1 MQGPSYPA
9 DSMIAMLDIEPPEQ
23 DKWSGLDAV
32 PTNLDSAVP
41 NLLASEL
48 AENRLEITAAVAGRG
63 RGLKTLVPL
72 REGQLICFGTGLK
85 FTSKSKLMQFLKIPG
100 HAVYNDKIL
109 LVEDVL

>member
-1 MQGPSYPA
+1 M
-9 DSMIAMLDIEPPEQ
+9 
-23 DKWSGLDAV
+23 
-32 PTNLDSAVP
+32 
-41 NLLASEL
+41 
-48 AENRLEITAAVAGRG
+48 EITAAVAGRG

-109 LVEDVL
+109 LVEDVLKLGHIFHETGSPFGNLRVAHL